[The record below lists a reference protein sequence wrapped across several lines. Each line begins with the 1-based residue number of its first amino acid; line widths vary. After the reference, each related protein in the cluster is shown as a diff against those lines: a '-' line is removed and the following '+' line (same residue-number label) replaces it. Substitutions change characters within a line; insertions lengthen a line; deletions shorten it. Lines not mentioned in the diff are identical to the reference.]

1 MERVILHSDLDNFYA
16 SVECLEQPE
25 LQGKPVAV
33 CGDPASRRGIVLA
46 KNQQA
51 KQLGVKTGEAIWQA
65 RQKCPDLVTVP
76 PRHEVY
82 HEYSERVFALY
93 CRYTDRVEPF
103 GPDEAW
109 MDVTGCGRL
118 FGTGEEIAEKI
129 RTAIRQEI
137 GLTVSI
143 GVSFNKTCAKL
154 ASDLK
159 KPNAVCAIPRPRYR
173 EIVWPMPVGNLLFV
187 GRRTRTGLMRYG
199 LNTVGSVAQADLGF
213 LRSVFGKSGERLY
226 EYANGIEHDPV
237 QYWDARAPVKSIGN
251 SVTLPQDISEEE
263 EVKRVLFWLCDHV
276 SGRMRKEH
284 LQGKT
289 VCLSVKTAE
298 FITYDRQCSLASPC
312 AAAEPMMQAVM
323 RLFRESRSPGL
334 RIRSLGVR
342 VTNLQAEHA
351 EQLTFFPED
360 IKNHKH
366 EQIAKITDEIKLR
379 FGKDAITR
387 ALLLS

>member
-16 SVECLEQPE
+16 SVECLENPQ
-25 LQGKPVAV
+25 LLGKPVAV

-51 KQLGVKTGEAIWQA
+51 KQFGIKTGETLWQA
-65 RQKCPDLVTVP
+65 QKKCPTLVTVP
-76 PRHEVY
+76 PRHSLY
-82 HEYSERVFALY
+82 QEYSERVFALY

-109 MDVTGCGRL
+109 MDVTGCDRL
-118 FGTGEEIAEKI
+118 FGSGEQIAEQI
-129 RTAIRQEI
+129 RSAIRREI

-159 KPNAVCAIPRPRYR
+159 KPNAVCSIPRPRYR
-173 EIVWPMPVGNLLFV
+173 EIVWPMPVGSLLFV
-187 GRRTRTGLMRYG
+187 GRKTRTCLERYG
-199 LNTVGSVAQADLGF
+199 LHTVGSVAQADISF
-213 LRSVFGKSGERLY
+213 LRAVFGKSGDRLY
-226 EYANGIEHDPV
+226 EYANGTEHDPV
-237 QYWDARAPVKSIGN
+237 QCWDARAPVKSIGN
-251 SVTLPQDISEEE
+251 SVTLPRDLSEEDE
-263 EVKRVLFWLCDHV
+263 IYRVLFWLCDHV
-276 SGRMRKEH
+276 SARMRSEQ

-298 FITYDRQCSLASPC
+298 FMTYERQCTLPAPS

-323 RLFRESRSPGL
+323 RLFRESRTPGL
-334 RIRSLGVR
+334 RVRSLGVR
-342 VTNLQAEHA
+342 VTNLQAECM

-360 IKNHKH
+360 HKNHRH
-366 EQIAKITDEIKLR
+366 EQIAKTTDEIKRR